1 MPRRRFLIF
10 ILFPFVLCFS
20 RARDTMK
27 GKKALNAFTKKSF
40 CRRWSWR
47 RCRRRR
53 SRCCRSA
60 ESATD
65 LHSVFT
71 VTFTL
76 FFLSAFTTCSHRQ
89 ARTQAHIHKHTR
101 GRRYIKRQK
110 MLALLCFVRP
120 ASRNRDRG
128 SSSPNYRCNFC
139 PDVAATA
146 TASVTETSVNAVVP
160 SRSSHTTSMSES
172 AAALTT

>member
-1 MPRRRFLIF
+1 
-10 ILFPFVLCFS
+10 
-20 RARDTMK
+20 MK
-27 GKKALNAFTKKSF
+27 GKKAPNSFTKKSI

-47 RCRRRR
+47 RCRRRS
-53 SRCCRSA
+53 SRWCGSA

-76 FFLSAFTTCSHRQ
+76 FFLSVFTTCSHRQ
-89 ARTQAHIHKHTR
+89 ACTQTHTHTR
-101 GRRYIKRQK
+101 GRRCIKRQK
-110 MLALLCFVRP
+110 MLALLCFARP
-120 ASRNRDRG
+120 ASRCRGRG

-139 PDVAATA
+139 ADVAATA
-146 TASVTETSVNAVVP
+146 TASVTETPVNAVVP
-160 SRSSHTTSMSES
+160 SLSSHTTSMSES

>member
-1 MPRRRFLIF
+1 MLRRRFLIF
-10 ILFPFVLCFS
+10 LFPFALCFS

-27 GKKALNAFTKKSF
+27 GKKAPNAFTKKSF

-47 RCRRRR
+47 RCRCRRRR

-76 FFLSAFTTCSHRQ
+76 FFLSVFTTCPHRQ
-89 ARTQAHIHKHTR
+89 SRTQTHKHTR
-101 GRRYIKRQK
+101 GRICIKRQK
-110 MLALLCFVRP
+110 MLALLCFARP
-120 ASRNRDRG
+120 ASRSRCRD
-128 SSSPNYRCNFC
+128 SSRPNYRCNFC
-139 PDVAATA
+139 ADVAATA
-146 TASVTETSVNAVVP
+146 TASVTETPVNAVVP